1 MHPPASGDHR
11 ARGPRTEAL
20 AQGVTAESRLLDF
33 RRYPRAGVGTRLRG
47 VWGDVEQEELDNPGS
62 TISEQTRS
70 EQTRSDHP
78 RTARSERRAKS
89 GQRAVSESHSSP
101 ARHSRSISD
110 SQMTAR
116 GALETSELGRM
127 RILATSMMVLTA
139 IGMGVALGFEGDPL
153 SKQLASGA
161 MAVLFGAY
169 AYVFSRAGRP
179 EMDQPGAILMVA
191 LPMCLAVVVAN
202 LGFGLLSPIGIPVA
216 MGILLFASS
225 SSRSTAST
233 AFAVITGGFLACA
246 VVTRLGL
253 YTHLPLVPVAL
264 PRMWMWDVGI
274 VLVLVLY
281 AAAFIAGRLI
291 RRDMAMNVERLERAV
306 REASMRDALLREARE
321 ALKNAA
327 GIGAPGR
334 FTDQELEGF
343 RLGAVIGRGGMGEV
357 YAAERL
363 EDGREAA
370 VKLLRMDALV
380 DRAALSRFEREAR
393 IVASIR
399 SPNVVQVLG
408 VSHAESVLPYIAME
422 RLRGVDLASFLRER
436 GRMSLVEALDMISQ
450 VAVGLAA
457 AHAANVVHRD
467 LKPNN
472 LFRSGSDPSSWKIL
486 DFGVSKWMDSTEVS
500 LTAAELVGTP
510 QYMAPEQVR
519 GQRDLDQT
527 ADIYALAAISYRALT
542 GEAPFTGRMP
552 AILQSIT
559 DDMPRAPSQRV
570 ELPHHIDYVLALGLA
585 KNRAQRFQSAFEFAA
600 AFALAAGNNLS
611 NGLVKR
617 AKEVLA
623 AHPYEK

>member
-1 MHPPASGDHR
+1 
-11 ARGPRTEAL
+11 
-20 AQGVTAESRLLDF
+20 
-33 RRYPRAGVGTRLRG
+33 
-47 VWGDVEQEELDNPGS
+47 VEHELDNPGS
-62 TISEQTRS
+62 TLPEPLGSEPTGSEHTRS
-70 EQTRSDHP
+70 EQTRSEHP
-78 RTARSERRAKS
+78 RTPRSAARAKNGPRSPSDTVS
-89 GQRAVSESHSSP
+89 GSP
-101 ARHSRSISD
+101 ARSGRSGTLSD

-116 GALETSELGRM
+116 GTLETSELGRM
-127 RILATSMMVLTA
+127 RILAASMMVLTA
-139 IGMGVALGFEGDPL
+139 VGILVALSFEGDSLAKLL
-153 SKQLASGA
+153 SSGA
-161 MAVLFGAY
+161 MAALFGAY
-169 AYVFSRAGRP
+169 AYVWTRAGRP
-179 EMDQPGAILMVA
+179 EMDQPASILAVAI
-191 LPMCLAVVVAN
+191 PMCIAVVVAN
-202 LGFGLLSPIGIPVA
+202 FGFGLLSPIGIPVA

-225 SSRSTAST
+225 SSRKIAATVFSIIIS
-233 AFAVITGGFLACA
+233 GFLLCA
-246 VVTRLGL
+246 ALTRFGL
-253 YTHLPLVPVAL
+253 YTRPPLVPVAL
-264 PRMWMWDVGI
+264 AKAWMWDAGI

-291 RRDMAMNVERLERAV
+291 RRDVAENVEKLERAV
-306 REASMRDALLREARE
+306 REASMREALLREARE

-343 RLGAVIGRGGMGEV
+343 RLGPVIGRGGMGEV
-357 YAAERL
+357 YAAERVA
-363 EDGREAA
+363 DGQEAA

-408 VSHAESVLPYIAME
+408 VSNADSVLPYIAME
-422 RLRGVDLASFLRER
+422 RLSGVDLASFLRDR
-436 GRMSLVEALDMISQ
+436 GRLSLVEAIDMVSQ

-472 LFRSGSDPSSWKIL
+472 LFRSGTSPAVWKIL
-486 DFGVSKWMDSTEVS
+486 DFGVSKWMDSSEAS

-527 ADIYALAAISYRALT
+527 ADIYALAAITYRALT

-552 AILQSIT
+552 AILQAIT
-559 DDMPRAPSQRV
+559 NDMPHAPSQRA

-585 KNRAQRFQSAFEFAA
+585 KDRRQRFQSAFEFAA

-611 NGLVKR
+611 GSLARR
-617 AKEVLA
+617 AKELLA
-623 AHPYEK
+623 AHPYES

>member
-1 MHPPASGDHR
+1 MEH
-11 ARGPRTEAL
+11 
-20 AQGVTAESRLLDF
+20 
-33 RRYPRAGVGTRLRG
+33 
-47 VWGDVEQEELDNPGS
+47 ELDNPEP
-62 TISEQTRS
+62 TLAEQTRS
-70 EQTRSDHP
+70 EQTRSEHP
-78 RTARSERRAKS
+78 RTPRSASRAKS
-89 GQRAVSESHSSP
+89 GARALSDTISSSP
-101 ARHSRSISD
+101 ARSQRSGTLSD

-116 GALETSELGRM
+116 GTLETSELGRM
-127 RILATSMMVLTA
+127 RILAVSMMVLTA
-139 IGMGVALGFEGDPL
+139 VGILVALTFEGDPV
-153 SKQLASGA
+153 SKLMSSGA

-169 AYVFSRAGRP
+169 AFVWTRAGRG
-179 EMDQPGAILMVA
+179 EMDQPGVIVAVA
-191 LPMCLAVVVAN
+191 LPMCVAVVVAN
-202 LGFGLLSPIGIPVA
+202 FGFGLLSPIGIPIA

-225 SSRSTAST
+225 SSRRIAAM
-233 AFAVITGGFLACA
+233 AFGTISSGFLICA
-246 VVTRLGL
+246 LITRLQL
-253 YTHLPLVPVAL
+253 YTRPPLVPVAL
-264 PRMWMWDVGI
+264 AKTWMWDAGVA
-274 VLVLVLY
+274 LVLLLY
-281 AAAFIAGRLI
+281 SAAFVAGRLI
-291 RRDMAMNVERLERAV
+291 RRDVAENVEKLERAV

-334 FTDQELEGF
+334 FTDQELEGY
-343 RLGAVIGRGGMGEV
+343 RLGPVIGRGGMGEV
-357 YAAERL
+357 YAATRV
-363 EDGREAA
+363 EDEREAA

-408 VSHAESVLPYIAME
+408 VSHADSVLPYIAME
-422 RLRGVDLASFLRER
+422 RLSGVDLASFLRDR
-436 GRMSLVEALDMISQ
+436 GRMSLVEAIDMVSQ
-450 VAVGLAA
+450 VAVGLGA

-472 LFRSGSDPSSWKIL
+472 LFRSGSDPAMWKIL
-486 DFGVSKWMDSTEVS
+486 DFGVSKWMDSSEAS

-527 ADIYALAAISYRALT
+527 ADIYALAAITYRALT

-552 AILQSIT
+552 SILQAIT
-559 DDMPRAPSQRV
+559 NDMPRAPSQRV

-585 KNRAQRFQSAFEFAA
+585 KDRSQRFQSAFEFAA

-611 NGLVKR
+611 GGLTRR
-617 AKEVLA
+617 AKEVLS